1 MLKVIADPGV
11 SDGRV
16 ATAGNAFGF
25 CEGKVYTNLEYF
37 VGLYASL
44 HKRWKKAILDII
56 TMFSEFTL
64 KIKEKVS
71 IFVLSSFKTDE
82 MS

>member
-1 MLKVIADPGV
+1 MKCRVPSGVLIFPGQLRNFMLKVIADPGV

-44 HKRWKKAILDII
+44 HKR
-56 TMFSEFTL
+56 
-64 KIKEKVS
+64 
-71 IFVLSSFKTDE
+71 
-82 MS
+82 